1 MKKFNPAEGTRFQRL
16 MSLSVWREGRMQKS
30 RIKPIVDFIL
40 ALLFL
45 SLMILIWVAL
55 PEPYKRRLK

>member
-1 MKKFNPAEGTRFQRL
+1 MKKFNPAEGTLFQRL
-16 MSLSVWREGRMQKS
+16 MSLSVWREGRMQKN

-40 ALLFL
+40 ALLVL

-55 PEPYKRRLK
+55 P